1 MQVLLGAVLRGIQIQ
16 SVPWNS
22 RVGSVARDGH
32 ADAAKVK

>member
-1 MQVLLGAVLRGIQIQ
+1 MQVLLGAVLRGFTIQ

-32 ADAAKVK
+32 VDAATLK